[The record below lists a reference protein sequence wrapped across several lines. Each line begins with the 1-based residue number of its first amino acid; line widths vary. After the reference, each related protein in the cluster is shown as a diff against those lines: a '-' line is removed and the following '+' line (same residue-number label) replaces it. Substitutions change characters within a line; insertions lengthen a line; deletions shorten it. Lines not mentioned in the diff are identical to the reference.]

1 MGFFLR
7 LILTGLGWSFGGPLG
22 GIIGY
27 AIGSLFSSGSPRVI
41 RSGVTDT
48 FGNTEEKRD
57 FNVTLLVLSAA
68 VMKADGNVKRS
79 ELDYVKRFFLQNF
92 GQQRAENYIKM
103 LREILQKDYDIY
115 EVSQQVG
122 RYMDYSTRLQLL
134 HYLFGIAEADGVVSA
149 KELHVINTISD
160 YMGIT
165 NSDFASV
172 KAMFIR
178 ETDSAYKILGVA
190 PTATDDEVKRAYR
203 EMAKKNHPDLVS
215 NLGDEVR
222 QAAEK
227 KFQRINEAY
236 RELEAEGRLCHVKTE
251 VDPCHE
257 LSGIAARLEGGGD
270 ELAVLRF
277 HLFDGGVFNEVDDD
291 ASVSHSVIRPSVLLS
306 DGFTR

>member
-1 MGFFLR
+1 MGFFIR
-7 LILTGLGWSFGGPLG
+7 LVLMGLGWSFGGPLG

-27 AIGSLFSSGSPRVI
+27 AIGSFFSNFKIREI

-57 FNVTLLVLSAA
+57 FNVTLLVLTAA
-68 VMKADGNVKRS
+68 VMKADGNVRKS

-92 GQQRAENYIKM
+92 GQERAESYIKM
-103 LREILQKDYDIY
+103 LREILQKDYNLR

-122 RYMDYSTRLQLL
+122 HYMEYSSRLQLL
-134 HYLFGIAEADGVVSA
+134 HYMFGIANADGVISQE
-149 KELHVINTISD
+149 ELNVINLISD
-160 YMGIT
+160 YMGIN

-178 ETDSAYKILGVA
+178 ETDSAYKILGVDPNA
-190 PTATDDEVKRAYR
+190 SDEEVKKAYR

-227 KFQRINEAY
+227 KFQEINAAY
-236 RELEAEGRLCHVKTE
+236 ETIKKQRGM
-251 VDPCHE
+251 
-257 LSGIAARLEGGGD
+257 
-270 ELAVLRF
+270 
-277 HLFDGGVFNEVDDD
+277 
-291 ASVSHSVIRPSVLLS
+291 
-306 DGFTR
+306 

>member
-7 LILTGLGWSFGGPLG
+7 LILTGLGWAFGGPLG

-27 AIGSLFSSGSPRVI
+27 AIGALFSGNGPRVI
-41 RSGVTDT
+41 RSQVEDT

-92 GQQRAENYIKM
+92 GQERAESYIKM
-103 LREILQKDYDIY
+103 LREILEKEYNLY

-122 RYMDYSTRLQLL
+122 RYMDYSSRLQLL
-134 HYLFGIAEADGVVSA
+134 HYLFGIADADGRVSSE
-149 KELHVINTISD
+149 ELAVINTISD

-165 NSDFASV
+165 NSDFQSV
-172 KAMFIR
+172 KAMFIK
-178 ETDSAYKILGVA
+178 EADSAYKILGIDSS
-190 PTATDDEVKRAYR
+190 ATDEEVKKAYR

-215 NLGDEVR
+215 NLGEEVR

-227 KFQRINEAY
+227 KFQEVNAAYEAIKKQ
-236 RELEAEGRLCHVKTE
+236 R
-251 VDPCHE
+251 
-257 LSGIAARLEGGGD
+257 GI
-270 ELAVLRF
+270 
-277 HLFDGGVFNEVDDD
+277 
-291 ASVSHSVIRPSVLLS
+291 
-306 DGFTR
+306 

>member
-1 MGFFLR
+1 MVLM
-7 LILTGLGWSFGGPLG
+7 GLGWSFGGPLG

-27 AIGSLFSSGSPRVI
+27 AIGSFFSNFKIREI

-57 FNVTLLVLSAA
+57 FNVTLLVLTAA
-68 VMKADGNVKRS
+68 VMKADGNVRKS

-92 GQQRAENYIKM
+92 GQERAESYIKM
-103 LREILQKDYDIY
+103 LREILQKDYNLR

-122 RYMDYSTRLQLL
+122 HYMEYSSRLQLL
-134 HYLFGIAEADGVVSA
+134 HYMFGIANADGIISQE
-149 KELHVINTISD
+149 ELNVINLISD
-160 YMGIT
+160 YMGIN

-178 ETDSAYKILGVA
+178 ETDSAYKILGVDSNA
-190 PTATDDEVKRAYR
+190 SDEEVKKAYR

-227 KFQRINEAY
+227 KFQEINAAY
-236 RELEAEGRLCHVKTE
+236 ETIKKQRGM
-251 VDPCHE
+251 
-257 LSGIAARLEGGGD
+257 
-270 ELAVLRF
+270 
-277 HLFDGGVFNEVDDD
+277 
-291 ASVSHSVIRPSVLLS
+291 
-306 DGFTR
+306 